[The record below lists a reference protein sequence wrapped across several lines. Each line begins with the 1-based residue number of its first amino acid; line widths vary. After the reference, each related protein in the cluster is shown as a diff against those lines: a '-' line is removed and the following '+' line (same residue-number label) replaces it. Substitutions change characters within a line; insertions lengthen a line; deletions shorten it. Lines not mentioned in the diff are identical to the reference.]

1 MAIFFRWFFISW
13 GLILLLAALFA
24 LFGPREDGTLDYV
37 FPTLQLGGDVD
48 AYLASQEGR
57 FSDVTPGTE
66 KRVIWASE
74 PGERTA
80 LSVIYVHGFSATSEE
95 IRPIPDRIAEAL
107 GANLV
112 FTRLSGHGRPGDEL
126 DRVKASDWTR
136 DTAEAIEVGRA
147 VGERV
152 IVIGTSTGAT
162 LLAGAIAQ
170 TPKLAEDIKGAILL
184 SPNFGLNSSMAFLL
198 DWPGARSWLG
208 WVAGHRVQF
217 ESSSEAH
224 ATYWTR
230 DYPITALL
238 PMAALVKS
246 VLALDFQKAPVD
258 ALFWYSQNDQ
268 VVRPDQIE
276 QVVNAWD
283 SGSATAT
290 VGHPTLTE
298 GDDPNSHVVAG
309 EILSPNQTE
318 ATVSAM
324 LEWIAGLD

>member
-1 MAIFFRWFFISW
+1 MAIFFRYFFISW
-13 GLILLLAALFA
+13 GLLFVLAALFS

-37 FPTLQLGGDVD
+37 FLEDQLGGDVD

-57 FSDVTPGTE
+57 YPDITPGTE
-66 KRVIWASE
+66 KRVIWAGK
-74 PGERTA
+74 PGQRTA

-95 IRPIPDRIAEAL
+95 IRPVPDRIAEAL

-126 DRVKASDWTR
+126 NSVSASDWTM

-147 VGERV
+147 VGDRV

-162 LLAGAIAQ
+162 LLAGAIAEAP
-170 TPKLAEDIKGAILL
+170 TVADDIKGAIFL

-198 DWPGARSWLG
+198 DWPGARYWLG
-208 WVAGHRVQF
+208 WVAGHRIQF
-217 ESSSEAH
+217 ESSSAAH

-230 DYPITALL
+230 DYPTTALL

-246 VLALDFQKAPVD
+246 VLELDFETALVD
-258 ALFWYSQNDQ
+258 ALFWYSPNDQ
-268 VVRPDQIE
+268 VVRPDLIE
-276 QVVNAWD
+276 RVADAWD
-283 SGSATAT
+283 RGFASATI
-290 VGHPTLTE
+290 GHPALSE